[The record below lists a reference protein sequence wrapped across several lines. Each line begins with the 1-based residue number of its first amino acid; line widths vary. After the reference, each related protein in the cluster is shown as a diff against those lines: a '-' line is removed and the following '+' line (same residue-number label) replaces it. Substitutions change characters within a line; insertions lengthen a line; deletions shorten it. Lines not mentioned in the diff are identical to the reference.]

1 MFISFFF
8 SYCYFPIDYNC
19 FVNLLGKTRVLIDNA
34 GLTKP
39 DEVVEIL
46 ALYYWPKAPSPLLQT
61 EIKVPFFFLQV
72 APFLQMI
79 FVLC

>member
-1 MFISFFF
+1 MYHDNYTHPFLTMK
-8 SYCYFPIDYNC
+8 NW
-19 FVNLLGKTRVLIDNA
+19 GKTRVLIDNA